1 MLMDNSG
8 VTGGIISSGNEQ
20 QVDVKAPTMNGF
32 EQLRPEDVAGSFDAY
47 VNSGAVLAPN
57 IETPKVELGPAP
69 EMMPQFPNSAE
80 LVNKTWTKKAG
91 RKVIVR
97 KQKKMR
103 ARNAW
108 RKKRSAKKN
117 TRLCRQILGRW
128 KVCKLRVMR
137 IKFQLP
143 T

>member
-57 IETPKVELGPAP
+57 IETP
-69 EMMPQFPNSAE
+69 
-80 LVNKTWTKKAG
+80 
-91 RKVIVR
+91 
-97 KQKKMR
+97 
-103 ARNAW
+103 
-108 RKKRSAKKN
+108 
-117 TRLCRQILGRW
+117 
-128 KVCKLRVMR
+128 
-137 IKFQLP
+137 
-143 T
+143 